1 MARPKAFVEE
11 EVLERAM
18 RLFWRQGYEATS
30 VQALVEATG
39 INRASLY
46 GTFGDKHGLFL
57 AAVDRYLETVSAK
70 RQAILEEPGPAL
82 AALRRY
88 FEELI
93 AFSLGEGRRLGCL
106 ITNAAIELAPR
117 DRATEERLR
126 DSLSRVED
134 AFYRVLRRAQSQGE
148 LAGDRDP
155 RALARFLA
163 GVVQGL
169 RVMARLD
176 PQEDRLRD
184 VVETGLAAVAG
195 ERRALH

>member
-1 MARPKAFVEE
+1 MSQNPTV
-11 EVLERAM
+11 
-18 RLFWRQGYEATS
+18 
-30 VQALVEATG
+30 
-39 INRASLY
+39 
-46 GTFGDKHGLFL
+46 
-57 AAVDRYLETVSAK
+57 AVRDQRVAGANRYLDLVADK
-70 RQAILEEPGPAL
+70 L
-82 AALRRY
+82 A
-88 FEELI
+88 
-93 AFSLGEGRRLGCL
+93 
-106 ITNAAIELAPR
+106 
-117 DRATEERLR
+117 ATEERLR

-148 LAGDRDP
+148 LATERDP

-195 ERRALH
+195 KPGSLH